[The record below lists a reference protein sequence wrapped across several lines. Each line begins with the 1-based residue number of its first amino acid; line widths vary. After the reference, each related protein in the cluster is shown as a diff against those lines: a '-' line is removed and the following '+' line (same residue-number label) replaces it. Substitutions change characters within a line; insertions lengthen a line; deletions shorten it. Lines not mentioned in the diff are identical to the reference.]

1 MISRIR
7 TFLFDHSSA
16 KQIVAKNTVW
26 MFLGEAVS
34 RLAKMML
41 VVYAARVLGTEGWGT
56 FSYALSLGSLLM
68 LFSDAGL
75 TPLIIREA
83 IQEKEGYRS
92 FISTAL
98 GIKSIV
104 TILSTLLVIIAGPH
118 LSHIESAGFLF
129 PFIAAILFF
138 DVVRDLGF
146 TLNRPT
152 DRMEREMTA
161 KTLMS
166 IATLGLGLAFFTVNP
181 TPVSLA
187 LAYIS
192 GGAIGTIAIWAIIRT
207 DIRRYFGPIKQEM
220 LRRVLGLAWPLALV
234 TVFGQLLANIDVY
247 MLGIWRDAGEIGLY
261 TSAQRVQIFTLIIP
275 TMIAT
280 SVFSIFSRRIENDAE
295 GFAFAL
301 RKTLGAVMLVAL
313 PISAGGI
320 LLAPKLIA
328 FFFGSA
334 YVAAAPMLSILLLM
348 LLAAFPLLVLSN
360 AVVAQ
365 DKQRTLALSHIAGIG
380 ANIALNWLLIP
391 QYGAIGAA
399 VATLISTSLITF
411 IVWKKLANVSA
422 FPIIPK
428 LGRTLAAT
436 ACMTGLVLLLK
447 HFGIGL
453 IPIILAATLVYGILL
468 FLLKEPVT
476 REILALLWNSP
487 QKTRN
492 SSNG

>member
-16 KQIVAKNTVW
+16 KQIAAKNTVW
-26 MFLGEAVS
+26 MFLAEAVS
-34 RLAKMML
+34 RLAKMAL
-41 VVYAARVLGTEGWGT
+41 VIFAARMLGTEGWGA

-83 IQEKEGYRS
+83 VQEKEGYRS

-98 GIKSIV
+98 GIKSV
-104 TILSTLLVIIAGPH
+104 MTILSTLLVVVVGPH
-118 LSHIESAGFLF
+118 LSHIESAGSLF

-166 IATLGLGLAFFTVNP
+166 IATLGLGFAFFTVTP

-187 LAYIS
+187 LAYTG
-192 GGAIGTIAIWAIIRT
+192 GGAIGAIAIWAIIRT
-207 DIRRYFGPIKQEM
+207 DVRRYFGPIKQEM
-220 LRRVLGLAWPLALV
+220 IRHVLGLAWPLALV

-261 TSAQRVQIFTLIIP
+261 TSAQRIQIFTLIIP

-280 SVFSIFSRRIENDAE
+280 SVFSVFSRRIESDAK

-301 RKTLGAVMLVAL
+301 KKTLGAVMLVAL

-320 LLAPKLIA
+320 LLAPKLITL
-328 FFFGSA
+328 FFGAA
-334 YVAAAPMLSILLLM
+334 YVAAAPMLSVLMLM

-380 ANIALNWLLIP
+380 ANIALNWILIP
-391 QYGAIGAA
+391 RYGAIGAA
-399 VATLISTSLITF
+399 VATLVSTSLITS
-411 IVWKKLANVSA
+411 IVWKKLVSVTA
-422 FPIIPK
+422 FPIMPK
-428 LGRTLAAT
+428 LSRALVAT
-436 ACMTGLVLLLK
+436 ACMIILVLILE

-453 IPIILAATLVYGILL
+453 IPIILTATLVYGALL

-487 QKTRN
+487 QKTPN
-492 SSNG
+492 SSSE